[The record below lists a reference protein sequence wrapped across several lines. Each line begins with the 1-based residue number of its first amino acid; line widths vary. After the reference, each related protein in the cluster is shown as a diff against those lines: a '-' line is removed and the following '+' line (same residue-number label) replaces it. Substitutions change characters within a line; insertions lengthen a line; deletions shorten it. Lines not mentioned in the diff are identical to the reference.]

1 MQVNY
6 WHNINNWVR
15 SSADTQRLSEK
26 RYVGRAHPL
35 NKCGGMLLGHAPGP
49 NTEGSVFHIA
59 KGYAKDE
66 LYVLDLVNLKQ
77 QTGEIF
83 TLCAI

>member
-1 MQVNY
+1 
-6 WHNINNWVR
+6 
-15 SSADTQRLSEK
+15 
-26 RYVGRAHPL
+26 
-35 NKCGGMLLGHAPGP
+35 MLLGHAPGP